1 VRAFAVPSEGTETK
15 NMGQEM
21 MCRLELVPVRGEK
34 NFKPNPHYLLGVIF
48 KIPDER
54 PHSFCMG
61 VS

>member
-1 VRAFAVPSEGTETK
+1 MRAFAVPSEGTETK

-34 NFKPNPHYLLGVIF
+34 KFQAKSTLLF